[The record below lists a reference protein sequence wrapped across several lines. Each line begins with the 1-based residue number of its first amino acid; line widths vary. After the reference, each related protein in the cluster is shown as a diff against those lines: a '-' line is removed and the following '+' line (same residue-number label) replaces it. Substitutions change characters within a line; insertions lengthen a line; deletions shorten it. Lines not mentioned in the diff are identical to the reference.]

1 MILVL
6 FNETSWEWIE
16 RIVIYLISLF
26 ENVISIVWHIYSTT
40 FTSSSIN
47 QIKMFGRYVGVRNP
61 EKADINITYDAGH
74 NSLIFEV

>member
-16 RIVIYLISLF
+16 RIVIYLISLL

-47 QIKMFGRYVGVRNP
+47 QIKMCGRYVSVRNP
-61 EKADINITYDAGH
+61 EKAGINITYDAGH